1 MRYHAQR
8 RAYYENIIQRSL
20 YDLYRKMEHDIE
32 PLPETV
38 DLEDK
43 DQALIAGNVWSIE
56 EEWIIDPKQ
65 RKSLS
70 LIQEED

>member
-20 YDLYRKMEHDIE
+20 VDLYRKMEHDIE
-32 PLPETV
+32 PLPDTI
-38 DLEDK
+38 DLEDT

-70 LIQEED
+70 LIQDED